1 MVCPTDQPAARR
13 AQLVQGKLADMYT
26 TAAAAR
32 SLVHATA
39 RAADAGSAGARRLRR
54 DCAAA
59 ILFAAEAA
67 TRVALDGIQVLGG
80 NGYINECGPA
90 LCSCCWG
97 VLGEPGSHSNAR
109 TFHIFSVH
117 RIQPMHGFWT

>member
-1 MVCPTDQPAARR
+1 M
-13 AQLVQGKLADMYT
+13 QGKLADMYT

-39 RAADAGSAGARRLRR
+39 RAADAHAASPRRLRR

-80 NGYINECGPA
+80 NGYINECAPA
-90 LCSCCWG
+90 APSHAACLRFRPRSE
-97 VLGEPGSHSNAR
+97 LGRRHGDP
-109 TFHIFSVH
+109 SVV
-117 RIQPMHGFWT
+117 PL

>member
-1 MVCPTDQPAARR
+1 VQQPTLTLPCAGAP
-13 AQLVQGKLADMYT
+13 QLVQGKLADMYT

-39 RAADAGSAGARRLRR
+39 RAADAHAASARRLRR

-80 NGYINECGPA
+80 NGYINECARAAP
-90 LCSCCWG
+90 LSC
-97 VLGEPGSHSNAR
+97 R
-109 TFHIFSVH
+109 FSAFV
-117 RIQPMHGFWT
+117 